1 MTPDAPGSPAGR
13 PHWFEPVAEH
23 LGEAYLRYSFT
34 RGTIGEVDAVVD
46 LAGLAPGASVLDV
59 GCGPGRHALELAR
72 RGHPVVGL
80 DISRRFV
87 DLATEAADHEG
98 LDRARFEVA
107 DARGLGERG
116 DLVERFDLV
125 LSLCQGAFGLTAG
138 PGADTGLLPAMEL
151 DEPVLAGMAGAVRPG
166 GAVVVSAFSA
176 YFQLRHQE
184 DHDHFDADLGVNEE
198 PTSVRN
204 PAGEVRDARLWTTCY
219 TPREL
224 RLLARAAGLE
234 PVSVSSVTPGRY
246 RPAPPGIDTPEFLL
260 VARRGA

>member
-1 MTPDAPGSPAGR
+1 MTGHGHS
-13 PHWFEPVAEH
+13 HWFEPLAEH

-34 RGTIGEVDAVVD
+34 RGTVGEVDAVVE
-46 LAGLAPGASVLDV
+46 LAGLDAASSVLDV

-87 DLATEAADHEG
+87 ELARRSAADEG
-98 LDRARFEVA
+98 LDGATFEVA
-107 DARGLGERG
+107 DARRLDERD
-116 DLVERFDLV
+116 DLAGRFGLV

-138 PGADTGLLPAMEL
+138 PGADADLLPAMEL
-151 DEPVLAGMAGAVRPG
+151 DEPVLAGMARAARPG
-166 GAVVVSAFSA
+166 GTVVVSAFSA

-184 DHDHFDADLGVNEE
+184 DHDRFDAELGVNEE

-204 PAGEVRDARLWTTCY
+204 PAGDVRDARLWTTCY

-224 RLLARAAGLE
+224 RLLARTVGLE
-234 PVSVSSVTPGRY
+234 PVSVSGVTPGRY

-260 VARRGA
+260 VARRRA